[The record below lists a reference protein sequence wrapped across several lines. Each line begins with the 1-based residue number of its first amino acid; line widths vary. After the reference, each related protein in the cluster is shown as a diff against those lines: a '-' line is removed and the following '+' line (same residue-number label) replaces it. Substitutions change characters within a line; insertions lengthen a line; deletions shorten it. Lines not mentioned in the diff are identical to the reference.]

1 MLLRHLLRPLDPT
14 SLLLIA
20 VFTAGFLIGMM
31 GGFPA
36 MVLSLLLFSW
46 LFKYAYILLDSVANG
61 VQDTPVLSLEMLNP
75 FDEQRP
81 LAQLVICACVGW
93 LCWWVGGWLGAALGI
108 LGLLYLPASVAVLGV
123 SARAVDAIN
132 PVALTRVI
140 TRLGGYYVAILGLV
154 ALYALTILALEKLR
168 VPAIIGLPVTL
179 FCILSFFCAI
189 GGALFERRHALG
201 LEATHAPER
210 KQEEQERERSR
221 LRARALDEVYAEARS
236 GNLQAARESL
246 LRWQRDTDAERFES
260 DAHFFFTR
268 AREWPDDKAF
278 TFLARQLITQALER
292 GKTGTAVE
300 LAAGIPERVP
310 AIVLGT
316 AADTLKLASLA
327 RAAGRRSLALRILT
341 QFERRFPNDAQLAE
355 ATTLRR
361 ELER

>member
-20 VFTAGFLIGMM
+20 VFTAGFLLAMQA
-31 GGFPA
+31 GFPGI
-36 MVLSLLLFSW
+36 VVGLLLFSW
-46 LFKYAYILLDSVANG
+46 LFKYAYVLLDSVANG
-61 VQDTPVLSLEMLNP
+61 VPETPVLSLEMLNP
-75 FDEQRP
+75 FNEQRP
-81 LAQLVICACVGW
+81 LAQFVICACVWW
-93 LCWWVGGWLGAALGI
+93 LCWWVGGWFGAALGI
-108 LGLLYLPASVAVLGV
+108 LGLLYLPASVAVLGA
-123 SARAVDAIN
+123 SARAFDAIN

-154 ALYALTILALEKLR
+154 ALYAITLVGLAKLR
-168 VPAIIGLPVTL
+168 VPAVIGIPIML
-179 FCILSFFCAI
+179 FFILSFFCAM
-189 GGALFERRHALG
+189 GGALFERRRALG
-201 LEATHAPER
+201 FEATHAPER
-210 KQEEQERERSR
+210 KQEERERERSR
-221 LRARALDEVYAEARS
+221 LRARTLDEVYAEARS

-246 LRWQRDTDAERFES
+246 LRWQRETDPERFES

-300 LAAGIPERVP
+300 LAGGIPERVP
-310 AIVLGT
+310 GIALGT

-341 QFERRFPNDAQLAE
+341 QFERHFPDDAQRAE
-355 ATTLRR
+355 ASTLRR
-361 ELER
+361 ELEP